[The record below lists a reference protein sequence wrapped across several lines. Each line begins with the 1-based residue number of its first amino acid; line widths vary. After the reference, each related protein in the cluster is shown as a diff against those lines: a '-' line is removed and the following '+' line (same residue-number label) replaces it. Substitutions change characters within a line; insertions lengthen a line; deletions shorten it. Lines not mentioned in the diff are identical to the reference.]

1 MRSKQLTQA
10 QEEYQRFD
18 KHRQVANRI
27 ILILF
32 VAILVCVAV
41 SWHLANITYVPAMII
56 TSIFLA
62 YSVVAYFYIKSTKKK
77 HDLLYAEAYGA
88 SVEVT
93 HNGLFGELW
102 EEFEYNQFE
111 GLTDGKMTY
120 AATGGESIELN
131 ILRNKREYI
140 IEIDSKAL
148 YMIVDEETNTPIE
161 KEIPLYEF
169 TDIGEVF
176 VAIRDFVE
184 N

>member
-1 MRSKQLTQA
+1 MRSKQFTQE
-10 QEEYQRFD
+10 QEEYLCFD

-32 VAILVCVAV
+32 VALLVCVAV
-41 SWHLANITYVPAMII
+41 SWHLANITLVPALVI
-56 TSIFLA
+56 TGIFLA
-62 YSVVAYFYIKSTKKK
+62 YSVVAYFYIKNTKKK

-111 GLTDGKMTY
+111 GLTDGRVTY
-120 AATGGESIELN
+120 AATSGESIELN
-131 ILRNKREYI
+131 ILRKKREYI

-148 YMIVDEETNTPIE
+148 YMIVDEETDTPIE
-161 KEIPLYEF
+161 KEIPLSEF
-169 TDIGEVF
+169 TDMGEVF
-176 VAIRDFVE
+176 TTIREFIE
-184 N
+184 E

>member
-1 MRSKQLTQA
+1 MRSKQFTQE
-10 QEEYQRFD
+10 QEEYLCFD

-32 VAILVCVAV
+32 VALLVCVAV
-41 SWHLANITYVPAMII
+41 SWHLANITLVPALII
-56 TSIFLA
+56 TGIFLA

-111 GLTDGKMTY
+111 GLTDGRVTY
-120 AATGGESIELN
+120 AATSGESIELN
-131 ILRNKREYI
+131 ILRKKREYI
-140 IEIDSKAL
+140 IEIDSQTL
-148 YMIVDEETNTPIE
+148 YLLVDEETDTPIE
-161 KEIPLYEF
+161 KEIPLSDF
-169 TDIGEVF
+169 ADMGEVF
-176 VAIRDFVE
+176 TTIRKFVE
-184 N
+184 Q